1 MLMSQN
7 SPDSE
12 LELRWRTWQEKG
24 RRVDRLSDKRMK
36 ALFSAVGLILL
47 VRILYYV
54 LGAKTLPDPNDVH
67 RAAACDHISSLV
79 A

>member
-47 VRILYYV
+47 VWILYYV
-54 LGAKTLPDPNDVH
+54 LGAKSSPDPNDVN